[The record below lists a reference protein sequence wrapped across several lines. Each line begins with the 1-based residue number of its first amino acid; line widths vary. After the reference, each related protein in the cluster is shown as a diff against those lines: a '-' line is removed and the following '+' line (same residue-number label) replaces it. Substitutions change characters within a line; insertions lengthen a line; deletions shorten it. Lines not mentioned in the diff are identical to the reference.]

1 MKEQPKK
8 RYFFGDNDDF
18 QLQQAVKFLKG
29 EKYLTGF
36 EKIEAENSKQKK

>member
-1 MKEQPKK
+1 MKVQPKK
-8 RYFFGDNDDF
+8 RYFFGDKDDF

-36 EKIEAENSKQKK
+36 EKLNTEKKK